1 MIFGLHY
8 FFLATQNKVIV
19 LLLMKFQNLTS
30 SFIKILLYFKTQKKK
45 NQNCA
50 VNANFNM
57 FQLLGHKYCDIRR
70 EKKNP

>member
-30 SFIKILLYFKTQKKK
+30 SFIKILLYFKTPKK

-50 VNANFNM
+50 VNANFNVSVA
-57 FQLLGHKYCDIRR
+57 G
-70 EKKNP
+70 P